1 MANAP
6 DIAAPLAPSAGN
18 AAHAPHRHSA
28 RLASRPGDVAELW
41 RKFEAHPEVT
51 FHQSR
56 AWVDAW
62 TRGTSA
68 SLSIITL
75 ETDGRPF
82 AILPLEIVEKS
93 GLRIARFA
101 GTAYSNE
108 NTGLIDIAPG
118 VRIVLPQRIA
128 LRRSFWLIRHADD
141 RRSRRLTRLAEM
153 LSQGLRAEVARLEA
167 RLPADRDRR
176 A

>member
-1 MANAP
+1 MQA
-6 DIAAPLAPSAGN
+6 IRAG
-18 AAHAPHRHSA
+18 AGLGIVHDFA
-28 RLASRPGDVAELW
+28 L
-41 RKFEAHPEVT
+41 
-51 FHQSR
+51 
-56 AWVDAW
+56 
-62 TRGTSA
+62 
-68 SLSIITL
+68 
-75 ETDGRPF
+75 PF
-82 AILPLEIVEKS
+82 
-93 GLRIARFA
+93 
-101 GTAYSNE
+101 
-108 NTGLIDIAPG
+108 APG